1 MKANP
6 IIIRLLR
13 KKYLIHKIIIRNKNY
28 KTDDRRIDKYE
39 KWEHAYLIV
48 IKALRDNS
56 GQLDE

>member
-6 IIIRLLR
+6 IIMRLLR

-39 KWEHAYLIV
+39 K
-48 IKALRDNS
+48 
-56 GQLDE
+56 